1 MTSLQLPGALSRTMH
16 HATVGIMLS
25 TMCLGAASAQS
36 IDSGDIAPFEV
47 VYEVGNNLIS
57 AGDARLTLSNKGDL
71 WEYSLDIRPKG
82 VFKLAGKGE
91 IDETSYFKLVEA
103 DDGTVLL
110 QPQSYQYRQD
120 NERRREVN
128 ASFDW
133 KNKTVTHEYR
143 GETVTESFDDPL
155 LDRLT
160 VTLLIMNSLRHD
172 FDKAELPVFDSARI
186 KQVDFVNDGH
196 ESLRTRQGR
205 IDTIRVTNRNAT
217 GGSRETITWFAPSL
231 DYLPV
236 KIEHKKRGDLVVRL
250 SLVSLKNRVTSL
262 ELGEAMPFDEVAE
275 DEVAEE
281 ELPAVAKDLSDE
293 DVSPPPGP
301 AEGE

>member
-1 MTSLQLPGALSRTMH
+1 MTSLQLPGVLSRTLH
-16 HATVGIMLS
+16 RATVGIMLS
-25 TMCLGAASAQS
+25 TMCLGAANAQS

-47 VYEVGNNLIS
+47 VYEVGNNFIN
-57 AGDARLTLSNKGDL
+57 AGDALLTLSREGDDL
-71 WEYSLDIRPKG
+71 WQYSLDIRPKG

-91 IDETSYFKLVEA
+91 IDETSVFKLVESN
-103 DDGTVLL
+103 GEVLL

-133 KNKTVTHEYR
+133 DNRTITHEYR
-143 GETVTESFDDPL
+143 GETVTESFTDPL

-160 VTLLIMNSLRHD
+160 ATLLIMNALRHD

-186 KQVDFVNDGH
+186 KQVDFVNEGH
-196 ESLRTRQGR
+196 ESLKTRQGR

-262 ELGEAMPFDEVAE
+262 ELGEALPVDEMAE
-275 DEVAEE
+275 D
-281 ELPAVAKDLSDE
+281 ELPAVVKDTTDEDLSP
-293 DVSPPPGP
+293 SPGP
-301 AEGE
+301 GEGEGE

>member
-1 MTSLQLPGALSRTMH
+1 MTSLQLPGALSRTLH
-16 HATVGIMLS
+16 HATLSIMLS
-25 TMCLGAASAQS
+25 VMCLGAAGAQT

-47 VYEVGNNLIS
+47 VYEVGNNLIN
-57 AGDARLTLSNKGDL
+57 AGDARLTLSKEGDL

-91 IDETSYFKLVEA
+91 IDETSFFKLVES
-103 DDGTVLL
+103 DGQVLL

-133 KNKTVTHEYR
+133 ENKTVTHEYR
-143 GETVTESFDDPL
+143 GETVTETFSEPL

-160 VTLLIMNSLRHD
+160 VTLLIMNALRHD

-186 KQVDFVNDGH
+186 KQVDFVNEGH
-196 ESLRTRQGR
+196 ESLKTRQGR
-205 IDTIRVTNRNAT
+205 IDTIRVINRNAT

-250 SLVSLKNRVTSL
+250 SLMSLKNRVTSL
-262 ELGEAMPFDEVAE
+262 ELGEALPLD
-275 DEVAEE
+275 DAEE
-281 ELPAVAKDLSDE
+281 DDLPAVAKDTTDE
-293 DVSPPPGP
+293 DVSPSIGP
-301 AEGE
+301 DGGEDE